1 MRPVHR
7 TRRRPFKVHAFAVI
21 SASVARALELVFA
34 RLPVRRASQMCAA
47 RINDE
52 ETIGCAIH
60 PDAELLL
67 PFGIHAKRILRRIS
81 DLENRVRFKKRARQ
95 EEAEERKEPCRQEG
109 GHSHPNQPPAP
120 LVDLGIRGARR
131 GQPRRSGC
139 LRGSHRRRAYILRGI
154 HRGLGRGFRRLR
166 IRIDLLGLRL
176 RHVSPPATL

>member
-1 MRPVHR
+1 MDLASRSRSLKAEARSPLLHSRQKRSRIIKLARLPLRPQIQPRSIHDDLPIRSQFHMRPVHR

-95 EEAEERKEPCRQEG
+95 EEAEERKEPC
-109 GHSHPNQPPAP
+109 
-120 LVDLGIRGARR
+120 
-131 GQPRRSGC
+131 
-139 LRGSHRRRAYILRGI
+139 
-154 HRGLGRGFRRLR
+154 
-166 IRIDLLGLRL
+166 
-176 RHVSPPATL
+176 